1 MSYKNSKEK
10 IESDKRVKQL
20 NFIINKLQDK
30 IKELK
35 SIKKYIQLIIL
46 TSIGIYFK

>member
-35 SIKKYIQLIIL
+35 SIKKIYSINYIDFNWNL
-46 TSIGIYFK
+46 F